1 MKVTGSHTFVATVDQ
16 VWAAVNDPAVLART
30 LPGCETLTEVGEDTY
45 AMRVTAGVA
54 AVKGT
59 YEGTVALADK
69 QAPSSFTL
77 TAKGAGAPGTI
88 SADVHVTLAESVYG
102 GTQLAYEADAVVGG
116 VIGGVGQRMLVGVTR
131 KTATEFFKAIDADI
145 AGASAGGGAG
155 GGHAAAAAP
164 PLAGAGVG
172 TVYAGAAA
180 PSAGGGT
187 WGDPGFVRGLVTG
200 GGLVLVGVLVGW
212 AVGGR

>member
-1 MKVTGSHTFVATVDQ
+1 MNVTGSHTFVATVDQ

-30 LPGCETLTEVGEDTY
+30 LPGCETLTEVGADTY

-69 QAPSSFTL
+69 QSPTSFRM

-88 SADVHVTLAESVYG
+88 SADVRVTLAESVYG
-102 GTQLAYEADAVVGG
+102 GTQLAYDADAVVGG
-116 VIGGVGQRMLVGVTR
+116 VIGGVGQRMLMGVTR

-145 AGASAGGGAG
+145 AGVAAGESQQP
-155 GGHAAAAAP
+155 AAAASLAAP
-164 PLAGAGVG
+164 AVG
-172 TVYAGAAA
+172 TVYAGA
-180 PSAGGGT
+180 PSRSTVGGA
-187 WGDPGFVRGLVTG
+187 WGEPAFVRGLATG
-200 GGLVLVGVLVGW
+200 GVLVLVGVVVGW